1 MWKRPKLLL
10 VAFVMLTGLWAGTT
24 RSQASLATAPSG
36 LNQLDKLFTVPA
48 TFSGGATNS
57 ASIANVTNASSPNTQ
72 AVQVITG
79 KKQVGGFWS
88 NDANRLDLN
97 KDATFKMWVY
107 LGSSTSVTKAGD
119 GMAFVLQNDPNGTN
133 ASAQV
138 KTGSTASETLGTWG
152 VDTDTK
158 NQDTAQIA
166 STAIQN
172 SWALEF
178 DTYANNSTSYSS
190 ASGDAFDNGIK
201 KQHIATG
208 YPGSASQYTSQ
219 SVKSLDITGIIW
231 STKYYFTQNHNNMTA
246 VDLGDSKWHHLVMD
260 WHADTKTMTYT
271 FNDVNTDGSATGAG
285 VTQSEVIDT
294 SQFNASDGLVRW
306 GFMGATGSNTSSD
319 MVVIESAPNLVDAK
333 ADVTVT
339 DTTKNKTVTA
349 GTKVKAKHKLQY
361 DYKLSYESG
370 QLDWDNIT
378 AELDL
383 PKNVT
388 FDSAVV
394 KYADG
399 TEQTLTAPTAG
410 ATSASYTLDKTLSA
424 SQQTATIQLTG
435 KADDVKVNGATT
447 TTSATFKN
455 KVFETT
461 ANAPDY
467 TITVDQPI
475 DLYIYKTNY
484 TISNGN
490 DAKIQGIVV
499 AEGSEQVTNSSITL
513 HPTLNG
519 EELDDFKLEEGDDD
533 ESGFFQYVVK
543 ASQLHVGDNELTIW
557 ASDQDDNESEVKTT
571 TITVTS
577 GELGFKTVSSSS
589 TFKPITV
596 NGTSQT
602 TDREDDWEVVVSDN
616 RGKGSSWQLQASVT
630 DFESSNGKKLP
641 GDVLFRQDGKTT
653 TLNTQGTVIDSRTT
667 TSDTDDYDVLGNWDG
682 ESGIFYKSNAG
693 ATPGTYSGQITW
705 TLNNAPS

>member
-24 RSQASLATAPSG
+24 RIQASLATAPSG

-48 TFSGGATNS
+48 TFSSGVKNS
-57 ASIANVTNASSPNTQ
+57 ASIADVTNASSPNTQ
-72 AVQVITG
+72 AMQVITG

-88 NDANRLDLN
+88 NDANRLNLN
-97 KDATFKMWVY
+97 EDATFKMWVY
-107 LGSSTSVTKAGD
+107 LGPTTSATKAGG

-133 ASAQV
+133 AAAQN
-138 KTGSTASETLGTWG
+138 KSSSILGETLGTWG
-152 VDTDTK
+152 VDSDTK
-158 NQDTAQIA
+158 AKEPSQIA
-166 STAIQN
+166 ATAIQN

-190 ASGDAFDNGIK
+190 ASGDAFDSGIK
-201 KQHIATG
+201 KQHIASG
-208 YPGSASQYTSQ
+208 YPGSASQYTSE
-219 SVKSLDITGIIW
+219 SVRSLDVTGLIW
-231 STKYYFTQNHNNMTA
+231 STKYYFTQNHTNLTN

-271 FNDVNTDGSATGAG
+271 YDDINADGSETGTG
-285 VTQSEVIDT
+285 ITQSEVIDT
-294 SQFNASDGLVRW
+294 SQFNSDDGLVRW
-306 GFMGATGSNTSSD
+306 GFMGATGNASNSN
-319 MVVIESAPNLVDAK
+319 MVVIESAPNLVDVK
-333 ADVTVT
+333 AAVKVT

-349 GTKVKAKHKLQY
+349 GSKVKAKHKLQY

-394 KYADG
+394 KYSDG
-399 TEQTLTAPTAG
+399 TEQTITAPTAG
-410 ATSASYTLDKTLSA
+410 ATTASYTLDKTLSA
-424 SQQTATIQLTG
+424 SQPTATIQLTG

-461 ANAPDY
+461 ADAPDY

-475 DLYIYKTNY
+475 DLYLLKNSYTVTN
-484 TISNGN
+484 G
-490 DAKIQGIVV
+490 DDVKVQGLVV
-499 AEGSEQVTNSSITL
+499 AEGSEQITNSSITI

-519 EELDDFKLEEGDDD
+519 EKLDDFELKNGDDN
-533 ESGFFQYVVK
+533 ESGYFQYIVK
-543 ASQLHVGDNELTIW
+543 ANQLKVGTNEVTFW
-557 ASDQDDNESEVKTT
+557 ASDMDDNESEVATAE
-571 TITVTS
+571 IIVTS

-641 GDVLFRQDGKTT
+641 GDVLFRQSGKTT

-667 TSDTDDYDVLGNWDG
+667 TSDTDDYDVLGSWDG
-682 ESGIFYKSNAG
+682 ESGIFYQSNAG